1 MNTSLPLAEPVDYRD
16 PVSIQ
21 RPLQDESQTVVIS
34 SNNDLQGPHSP
45 NHEPYYSVINEGE
58 RYDRLKRN
66 DLSNQKEIWNN
77 TGPGSDYTCFNDEYS
92 TIKNVSNH
100 IYSDLGDKGDMV
112 VMETAFDNPNYTA
125 I

>member
-1 MNTSLPLAEPVDYRD
+1 MNTYGD

-21 RPLQDESQTVVIS
+21 RPLQDESQTVLLSS
-34 SNNDLQGPHSP
+34 SNELQAPHSP
-45 NHEPYYSVINEGE
+45 NHEPYYSVINEE
-58 RYDRLKRN
+58 ECYDRLKRN
-66 DLSNQKEIWNN
+66 HLSNQKENWNN
-77 TGPGSDYTCFNDEYS
+77 TGPGSDYACFNDEYS

-100 IYSDLGDKGDMV
+100 VHSDLGNKGDMV